1 MNITIIGNG
10 PAAISALETIRGIDK
25 SCEITI
31 VSKEKEDAYSPC
43 FLANYLSGEIEK
55 DKLRL
60 RGKRFYDEQMVET
73 IFGNPVTE
81 IIFKD
86 RKVKLKSGRELCY
99 DFLLIAAGSNPIIP
113 ELPNIAGNGIFSFK
127 TISDIDNI
135 MSSIKNVNAAVVMG
149 SGFIGLEAAC
159 ALKKRG
165 INVTVIE
172 KEDKVLP
179 RMLDNEMAEIVRS
192 HMEKNGVR
200 IMTGAVIK
208 SIQRKQGEVEGVQVD
223 KESIPCGLLVVA
235 AGVRPNLE
243 MMRGDSI
250 RTNYGVIV
258 DDRMRTSCAGVY
270 AVGDI
275 AEMEIQGV
283 RKINP
288 IWFNAVKGGEI
299 AGFNIMGIKRRYAV
313 PLIDMNTVTLFGMPI
328 LSVGIQKGVSMVKRR
343 RDGKG
348 IRKVYL
354 DENGRING
362 VQLIRDVARGGLYLS
377 IIDRHIS
384 YIDKS
389 ARKTGMLFGGGIFNK
404 GYPL

>member
-25 SCEITI
+25 SCQITI

-81 IIFKD
+81 IIFND
-86 RKVKLKSGRELCY
+86 RKVKLKSGRKLCY

-135 MSSIKNVNAAVVMG
+135 MSSIKNVNAAIVMG

-192 HMEKNGVR
+192 HMEKNGVK
-200 IMTGAVIK
+200 IITGAVIK
-208 SIQRKQGEVEGVQVD
+208 SIQRKQGEVEGVQVG

-243 MMRGDSI
+243 MIRGDSI

-270 AVGDI
+270 AAGDI

-313 PLIDMNTVTLFGMPI
+313 SLIDMNTVTLFGMPI

-362 VQLIRDVARGGLYLS
+362 VQLIGDVARGGLYLS
-377 IIDRHIS
+377 IINRHIS

>member
-25 SCEITI
+25 SCQITI

-81 IIFKD
+81 IIFND
-86 RKVKLKSGRELCY
+86 RKVKLKSGRKLCY

-135 MSSIKNVNAAVVMG
+135 MSFIKNVNAAIVMG

-208 SIQRKQGEVEGVQVD
+208 SIQRKQGEVEGVQVG

-243 MMRGDSI
+243 MIRGDSI

-270 AVGDI
+270 AAGDI

-313 PLIDMNTVTLFGMPI
+313 SLIDMNTVTLFGMPI

-362 VQLIRDVARGGLYLS
+362 VQLIGDVARGGLYLS
-377 IIDRHIS
+377 IINRHIS